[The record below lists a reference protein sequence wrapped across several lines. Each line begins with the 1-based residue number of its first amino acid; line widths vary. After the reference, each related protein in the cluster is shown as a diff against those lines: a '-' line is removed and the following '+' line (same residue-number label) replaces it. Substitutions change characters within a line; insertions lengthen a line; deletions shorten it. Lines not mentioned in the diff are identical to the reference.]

1 MKTSNYRVVPLPTEV
16 ADAARRAAQAGAP
29 DHAVRDGRLRRRA
42 IPVGIACA
50 GHNRANKS
58 FCSLTR
64 RFRPGRPYAESGPIF
79 VHAQPCPRYESTEQ
93 YPADFR
99 AGRVIRAY
107 DREQNMIAG
116 EIVNGR
122 NRKRSLKSYSRIPK
136 LNSFRSASADRG
148 CYTFGIERA

>member
-1 MKTSNYRVVPLPTEV
+1 MKTSNYRVVPLPTEF
-16 ADAARRAAQAGAP
+16 ADAARRAAQAGAR
-29 DHAVRDGRLRRRA
+29 DHAYVMVDSPTGYPCRHCLRWA
-42 IPVGIACA
+42 QPGEQVILFPYASIPA
-50 GHNRANKS
+50 
-58 FCSLTR
+58 
-64 RFRPGRPYAESGPIF
+64 GRPYAEMGPIF

-99 AGRVIRAY
+99 EGRVIRAY

-122 NRKRSLKSYSRIPK
+122 KPETVIEK
-136 LNSFRSASADRG
+136 LFENPETEFIQVRSADRG

>member
-1 MKTSNYRVVPLPTEV
+1 MKTSNYRVVPLSSEL
-16 ADAARRAAQAGAP
+16 AAAARRAAQAGAR
-29 DHAVRDGRLRRRA
+29 DHAYGMVDSPAGYPCRHCLRWA
-42 IPVGIACA
+42 QPGEQVILFPYVSIPA
-50 GHNRANKS
+50 
-58 FCSLTR
+58 
-64 RFRPGRPYAESGPIF
+64 GRPYAEMGPIF

-116 EIVNGR
+116 EIVNE
-122 NRKRSLKSYSRIPK
+122 RKPETVIEK
-136 LNSFRSASADRG
+136 LFENPETEFIQVRSADRG